1 MMIDIAANAPIGSN
15 KRPQILLIHGAF
27 HGSWVWQKVLDRLA
41 PRDWRVHTVDLPS
54 VAAKG
59 QLRYGLLD
67 DAAEIRRRIEAIDGP
82 VVVVAHSYGG
92 MTVTQAA
99 SGLANVRHIIYIAA
113 FLLDVGESVLGLIEV
128 EPPWWIVDG
137 DTLTAGQP
145 LETFFADVAVDDAAR
160 AVHRLQPSSYSI
172 VTERLTAAAWRDV
185 PSTYVICEQDQ
196 SISLQDQEHMAQRAT
211 NVRRLPSSHSPML
224 SRPAEL
230 AQIIVDAA
238 VKAAPLR

>member
-1 MMIDIAANAPIGSN
+1 
-15 KRPQILLIHGAF
+15 
-27 HGSWVWQKVLDRLA
+27 
-41 PRDWRVHTVDLPS
+41 

-67 DAAEIRRRIEAIDGP
+67 DAAEVRRRIEAIDGP

-92 MTVTQAA
+92 MTITQAA
-99 SGLANVRHIIYIAA
+99 VGLANVSHIIYLAG
-113 FLLDVGESVLGLIEV
+113 FQLDVGESLLGLIEV

-137 DTLTAGQP
+137 DVLTPGRP

-172 VTERLTAAAWRDV
+172 VTERLTAAAWRDI
-185 PSTYVICEQDQ
+185 PSTYVICERDQ
-196 SISLQDQEHMAQRAT
+196 ALQLQAQEHMAQRAT
-211 NVRRLPSSHSPML
+211 NVRRLPSSHSPRL

-238 VKAAPLR
+238 VEAAPLR